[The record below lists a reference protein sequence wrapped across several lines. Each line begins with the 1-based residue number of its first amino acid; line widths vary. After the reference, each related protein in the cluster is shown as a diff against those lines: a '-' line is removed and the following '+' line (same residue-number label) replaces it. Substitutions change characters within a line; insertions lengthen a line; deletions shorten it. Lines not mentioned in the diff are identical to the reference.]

1 MEAQQGFS
9 VTRHAYDLETAWSAV
24 FTSSGTDPE
33 DQDVPT
39 IGFNSEMDAL
49 KSGHACGHNLIAIS
63 GCASAV
69 ATARTLEDFGLP
81 GRVVLLGTPAEEGGG
96 GKAIML
102 ERGAYKGMD
111 ACLMLHPGGGSRSG
125 QHGAGIITSNCI
137 SGVVATFKGR
147 SSHAGATPEHAI
159 NALDAAFVAYS
170 AISALRQQLPPG
182 IKVHGIINGS
192 DQWSPN
198 GMCSLSRGLQRYH
211 DDLTPPSA
219 VIPSSAEMIY
229 GMRAE
234 SASALAELIPR
245 VLRCFEG
252 AATATGCSYTLEQKH
267 LYLDLRQCA
276 PLAEAFAQAARR
288 CWHDEGD
295 VGETYE
301 VEMHAKTGA
310 STDFG
315 NVSHVLPALHPMFSL
330 PEAGPGDHPRMWRNS
345 PSCDLKYSR
354 GSLRLPQTRIRT
366 SRPPPYPPRTKPPSA
381 HRPPSRSS
389 PSRSSLRQTS
399 ATRCGANGPR
409 TSKPLTPRAPSSSS
423 IASCLGRP
431 TFTTAR
437 LARTDRRRMAVAEL
451 GGSLVCTEQN
461 M

>member
-1 MEAQQGFS
+1 MVAAHEFDDAVKKHVRDLEGDLRRLSMSIHDQPELGWNEHHAHQVLTDFMEAQQGFS

-24 FTSSGTDPE
+24 FTSSATDPE

-198 GMCSLSRGLQRYH
+198 
-211 DDLTPPSA
+211 

-330 PEAGPGDHPRMWRNS
+330 PEAGPGDHPHS
-345 PSCDLKYSR
+345 DSYVKTTALPSSHEATLRASAALALVALAVLTSADLRDEMRRKWSEDLKASHAEGTVKQLYSVLPGKANIHH
-354 GSLRLPQTRIRT
+354 GSAG
-366 SRPPPYPPRTKPPSA
+366 KNGSA
-381 HRPPSRSS
+381 
-389 PSRSSLRQTS
+389 Q
-399 ATRCGANGPR
+399 NG
-409 TSKPLTPRAPSSSS
+409 
-423 IASCLGRP
+423 C
-431 TFTTAR
+431 
-437 LARTDRRRMAVAEL
+437 
-451 GGSLVCTEQN
+451 C
-461 M
+461 

>member
-1 MEAQQGFS
+1 MEAQQGFT

-24 FTSSGTDPE
+24 FTSSATDPE

-170 AISALRQQLPPG
+170 AISVLRQQLPPG

-198 GMCSLSRGLQRYH
+198 GPFSLARLPAQGCQSDSPGCSDSEQRR
-211 DDLTPPSA
+211 DDLRNASRVRLCPR
-219 VIPSSAEMIY
+219 
-229 GMRAE
+229 RA
-234 SASALAELIPR
+234 
-245 VLRCFEG
+245 
-252 AATATGCSYTLEQKH
+252 
-267 LYLDLRQCA
+267 
-276 PLAEAFAQAARR
+276 
-288 CWHDEGD
+288 
-295 VGETYE
+295 
-301 VEMHAKTGA
+301 
-310 STDFG
+310 
-315 NVSHVLPALHPMFSL
+315 HP
-330 PEAGPGDHPRMWRNS
+330 
-345 PSCDLKYSR
+345 
-354 GSLRLPQTRIRT
+354 
-366 SRPPPYPPRTKPPSA
+366 
-381 HRPPSRSS
+381 
-389 PSRSSLRQTS
+389 
-399 ATRCGANGPR
+399 
-409 TSKPLTPRAPSSSS
+409 PRAPLLRRRRDRNRLLVHPRAEAPLPRPEAVRPAGRGFR
-423 IASCLGRP
+423 ASCETL
-431 TFTTAR
+431 
-437 LARTDRRRMAVAEL
+437 LARRGGRRRDLRGRDAREDWR
-451 GGSLVCTEQN
+451 
-461 M
+461 